1 MASAMKSA
9 GKRSAEGVLVLERV
23 VPLREGHG
31 AGVEPGVDDLVHAVH
46 LAAAVRAG
54 EQHVVDVGPVQI
66 HIIGQRP
73 RRHLAQLGDGAHAVR
88 VPLLAAPDGQRRA
101 PVAVAAERPVDVA
114 REPFSEAPRLDV
126 LGMPD
131 DVVVG
136 LDELVLDGRG
146 PDVPRRLGVV
156 EQRRVAAPA
165 EGVAVLVRLD
175 AEQKAAGLEVGD
187 DGRVCVFDEDA
198 GPRRD
203 LGDEPALEVDG
214 VHDRQIVLEAHA
226 HVVLA
231 EGGGHVDDTGS
242 VGGRDEVAADD
253 ELRPLVGRHEVERR
267 LVLEA
272 EQLAARQLALDYGLL
287 AEHLLDQLAGQH
299 EALAAALD
307 ERVGDVGAD
316 RGGDVADQRPRRGGP
331 HGQGDGRAGRR
342 AQRGRRLRLEREA
355 HVDRVFRD
363 VLVALRD
370 LVAADRR
377 AAARAVRH
385 DLVALIEQALVPDL
399 PQQPPDGLDVLVVE
413 RVVGVAEVDPETD
426 ALGEAV
432 PLLQVRGDALAAE
445 LVELGDAVVLD
456 LLLAVDTEAALDL
469 ELDGKAVGVPARLAR
484 HAIAAH
490 RLVAREEVLED
501 A

>member
-1 MASAMKSA
+1 M
-9 GKRSAEGVLVLERV
+9 LV
-23 VPLREGHG
+23 G
-31 AGVEPGVDDLVHAVH
+31 
-46 LAAAVRAG
+46 
-54 EQHVVDVGPVQI
+54 
-66 HIIGQRP
+66 
-73 RRHLAQLGDGAHAVR
+73 
-88 VPLLAAPDGQRRA
+88 
-101 PVAVAAERPVDVA
+101 
-114 REPFSEAPRLDV
+114 
-126 LGMPD
+126 
-131 DVVVG
+131 
-136 LDELVLDGRG
+136 
-146 PDVPRRLGVV
+146 
-156 EQRRVAAPA
+156 
-165 EGVAVLVRLD
+165 LD
-175 AEQKAAGLEVGD
+175 AEQQAAGLEVGD
-187 DGRVCVFDEDA
+187 DGRVCVLDEDA

-214 VHDRQIVLEAHA
+214 VHDRQVVLEAHA

-231 EGGGHVDDTGS
+231 EGGGDVDDAGA

-253 ELRPLVGRHEVERR
+253 EMGPLVGRHEVERR

-272 EQLAARQLALDYGLL
+272 EQLAARQLALDDGLL

-316 RGGDVADQRPRRGGP
+316 RGGDVADQRPRRGRP
-331 HGQGDGRAGRR
+331 HGQRDGRAGRR

-363 VLVALRD
+363 VLVALRH

-385 DLVALIEQALVPDL
+385 DLVALVEQALVPDL
-399 PQQPPDGLDVLVVE
+399 PQQPPDRLDVLVGE
-413 RVVGVAEVDPETD
+413 RVVGVAEVDPEAD
-426 ALGEAV
+426 ALGEAL

-456 LLLAVDTEAALDL
+456 LLLAVDAEAALDL
-469 ELDGKAVGVPARLAR
+469 ELDRQAVRVPAGLAR
-484 HAIAAH
+484 HAVAAH

-501 A
+501 ARDDVVRAGAAVGRGRALVEHVHGGVVAPFEALLEDAVLFPEREDAGVERREVDARRHLAEPGLLVAHVTRFLLLLAGWTILADAVLEQALRWRTATSKTPCRRPRRGRRRGPAAPCTLSP